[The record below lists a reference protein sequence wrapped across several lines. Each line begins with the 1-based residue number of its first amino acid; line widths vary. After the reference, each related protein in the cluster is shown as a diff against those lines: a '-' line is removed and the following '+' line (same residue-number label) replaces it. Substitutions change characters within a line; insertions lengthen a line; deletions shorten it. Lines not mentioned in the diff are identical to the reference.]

1 MLFRSNRDKLL
12 AEILKALPPAEDVEQ
27 SEGER
32 IAADPE
38 LKLAVVGRRNVGKS
52 TFINALAQSER
63 MIVSEIPGTT
73 RDSVDVRFEFDGK
86 AFVAIDTPGVRKR
99 KSLASDIEFYGLT
112 RALRSIRRA
121 DVVLMFFDA
130 SQTIS
135 TVDKQ
140 LVGEIA
146 EQYKPCIFVINK
158 WDLGQEAGM
167 TTEKWSKYL
176 LDSFGSMRYVPVAF
190 ITAKDEV
197 NVKKLVNLAQAIA
210 KQAQIR
216 VPTARLN
223 EVLERIIERNHPP
236 MRSNRRA
243 RIFFATQIATA
254 PPTIVIKCNEP
265 RLIDKGWQ
273 RYLLGAFHEEL
284 PFLEVPIKVYYRS
297 RGKAGDEGPPDEPD
311 VPEVILSGDEPLD
324 PGSPPGE

>member
-1 MLFRSNRDKLL
+1 MCGSN
-12 AEILKALPPAEDVEQ
+12 
-27 SEGER
+27 
-32 IAADPE
+32 
-38 LKLAVVGRRNVGKS
+38 S
-52 TFINALAQSER
+52 TAR
-63 MIVSEIPGTT
+63 
-73 RDSVDVRFEFDGK
+73 GK

-130 SQTIS
+130 TQTIS

-146 EQYKPCIFVINK
+146 DQYKPCIFVINK

-167 TTEKWSKYL
+167 TAEKWSKYL

-190 ITAKDEV
+190 ITAKEEV

-210 KQAQIR
+210 KQARIR

-243 RIFFATQIATA
+243 KIFFATQIATT

-273 RYLLGAFHEEL
+273 RYLLGSFHEEL

-297 RGKAGDEGPPDEPD
+297 RGKTEGDAPDEPD
-311 VPEVILSGDEPLD
+311 LPEVILTGDEPLD
-324 PGSPPGE
+324 LDLPGGTS